1 MMESDE
7 MRAHK
12 SKLAVALGFDVSGK
26 PIVADIAKMPHVL
39 IAGQTGSGKSVC
51 INAFLASLL
60 FRASPNDIKL
70 ILVDPKRVE
79 LTGYNGIP
87 HLLSPVIVEPEK
99 VISALRWVMAEMDR
113 RYKLFAEAG
122 ARNVDTYNEMSGFQA
137 LPYIVI
143 VIDELADIML
153 FSPVEVEDAIT
164 RIAQMSR
171 ATGIHMVLATQRP
184 SVDVITGLI
193 KANIPSRIAFAV
205 ASQIDSRVILDT
217 QGAEKLL
224 GKGDML
230 YLPPEQ
236 AKPLRIQGA
245 FVNDKEINALVSFIK
260 NQGVETQYTEEVTTM
275 TKNGSVSVPGMVGDI
290 DDLFKEAVKVVCQY
304 DRASASLLQRRLSI
318 GYARAARIVDQLEA
332 TGVISASDGSSKPRE
347 VLVQNADDFL
357 ANLGKNPQ

>member
-1 MMESDE
+1 
-7 MRAHK
+7 
-12 SKLAVALGFDVSGK
+12 
-26 PIVADIAKMPHVL
+26 
-39 IAGQTGSGKSVC
+39 
-51 INAFLASLL
+51 
-60 FRASPNDIKL
+60 
-70 ILVDPKRVE
+70 
-79 LTGYNGIP
+79 
-87 HLLSPVIVEPEK
+87 
-99 VISALRWVMAEMDR
+99 
-113 RYKLFAEAG
+113 
-122 ARNVDTYNEMSGFQA
+122 
-137 LPYIVI
+137 
-143 VIDELADIML
+143 
-153 FSPVEVEDAIT
+153 
-164 RIAQMSR
+164 MSR

-193 KANIPSRIAFAV
+193 KANVPSRIAFAV

-275 TKNGSVSVPGMVGDI
+275 TKSGSMAVPGMVGDI
-290 DDLFKEAVKVVCQY
+290 DDLFREAVKVVCQY

-332 TGVISASDGSSKPRE
+332 TGVISTSDGSSKPRE
-347 VLVQNADDFL
+347 VLVQNAEEFL
-357 ANLGKNPQ
+357 ANLGKTSPGP